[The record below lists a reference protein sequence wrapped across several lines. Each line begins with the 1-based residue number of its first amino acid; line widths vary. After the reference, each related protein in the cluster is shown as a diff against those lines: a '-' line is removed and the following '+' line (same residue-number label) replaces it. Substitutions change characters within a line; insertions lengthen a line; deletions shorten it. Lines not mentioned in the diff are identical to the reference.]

1 MMTDANTGSGE
12 GARFI
17 EWLQAGRGQV
27 LKFDHGHAM
36 PSPTTAGAGVGRSF
50 DDPEFLSEDDEKS
63 TLAELQEL
71 AALVP
76 K

>member
-1 MMTDANTGSGE
+1 
-12 GARFI
+12 
-17 EWLQAGRGQV
+17 
-27 LKFDHGHAM
+27 
-36 PSPTTAGAGVGRSF
+36 VGRSF